1 MSEIL
6 LLENI
11 MAKAML
17 GTTIVENL
25 DMIAGLY
32 TSRFVH

>member
-11 MAKAML
+11 MAKAMF
-17 GTTIVENL
+17 GTAIVENL
-25 DMIAGLY
+25 GMITGLY